1 ELLERQGGES
11 GAALQALRVSES
23 ENGQQLERV
32 LKMCGELSDARI
44 GMVTEVENCRAIQ
57 RQLEDAL
64 RRVDARLESVSS
76 VAAQCSG
83 GLVDAKAFAQSA
95 AEKALANSKELL
107 ELKASELKEL
117 VEKRATEATGK
128 LEALKA
134 ADAEQRSQLE
144 QLGRGCAEL
153 SEHRRGMQAE
163 LEQCRTGQR
172 QQEDLQ
178 RRLEARC
185 ERQALQLAQAT
196 EGVSEAKAAALSL
209 WEQRGAELKDVEQR
223 LVDTVTKLEA
233 LRSCGAEQGQQLA
246 QLQRGCAELGELRRG
261 AMAEIESCQ
270 SAERK
275 LEEGLRRLDARMERV
290 ASLAAQCSE
299 GTAEVKAFARELAE
313 KSAQQWKEMLE
324 ARTTELKE
332 SLGRLRDDN
341 DKDLRAQREALAEL
355 SKSSAEAQELSD
367 RHARDTAAE
376 LQALKGADGEQRLQ
390 LERLGKACGELADA
404 RRG

>member
-1 ELLERQGGES
+1 MRGRQELLERQGGES

-196 EGVSEAKAAALSL
+196 EGVCEAKAAALSL
-209 WEQRGAELKDVEQR
+209 WEQRGAELKE
-223 LVDTVTKLEA
+223 T
-233 LRSCGAEQGQQLA
+233 
-246 QLQRGCAELGELRRG
+246 
-261 AMAEIESCQ
+261 
-270 SAERK
+270 
-275 LEEGLRRLDARMERV
+275 
-290 ASLAAQCSE
+290 
-299 GTAEVKAFARELAE
+299 
-313 KSAQQWKEMLE
+313 W
-324 ARTTELKE
+324 
-332 SLGRLRDDN
+332 
-341 DKDLRAQREALAEL
+341 
-355 SKSSAEAQELSD
+355 SSALWT
-367 RHARDTAAE
+367 R
-376 LQALKGADGEQRLQ
+376 
-390 LERLGKACGELADA
+390 
-404 RRG
+404 